1 MLFLKPKSVTDL
13 TSFKRFDVNDWDQLK
28 GHITYKLMNTKKFNV
43 MDNNDNI
50 IHSNKMD
57 LTLIYIVTEL
67 SDDRKYIMSYSITKE
82 DLEKYNK
89 TEDEVFQIAKQNI
102 EYDRHRRVR
111 TLKEDSIAKEML
123 YPLMNFPEGV
133 ALQSANALIED
144 SSQYYDNILTITNKY
159 NVYGSS
165 YMFDFNLLRE
175 IKSRMNSNFYII
187 PMSVHQLM
195 FVSEKYVTKNRDK
208 YEVEDDLFD
217 MIYEMNTKNK
227 AEDILTYHMYH
238 YSTEDGEILF
248 NMKQN
253 I

>member
-89 TEDEVFQIAKQNI
+89 TEDEIFQIAKQNI

-227 AEDILTYHMYH
+227 AEDILTYRMYH